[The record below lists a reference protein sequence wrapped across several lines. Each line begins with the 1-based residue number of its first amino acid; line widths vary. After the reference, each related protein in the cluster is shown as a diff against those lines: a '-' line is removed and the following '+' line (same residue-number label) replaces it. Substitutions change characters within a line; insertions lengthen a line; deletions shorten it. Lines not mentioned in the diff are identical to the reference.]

1 MIVGI
6 YNRDN
11 GKIKLP
17 HALVSSSIYHIVPN
31 PNEID
36 IKNIINIKFKY
47 SKLST
52 DIEIFESNF
61 NKTKQIALEHNSS
74 FPLTLNDI
82 EKYIEFRRVSKE
94 IIDKQI
100 ISQIIFAYRFL
111 DPDITKEVLKSI
123 NLSELKFVP
132 YFNYS
137 LDKNYLYVKIS
148 EDSKREL
155 IIKTFSSNIDVNE
168 IKSILN
174 GLTNTE
180 TRCLFFLILC
190 FKAKIILI
198 IQGETSSGKSFI
210 IRLFSKMLG
219 QKLNVYQMNQ
229 DTGLSIF
236 TGQSMLNSKLTKED
250 EVSFKKV
257 FSNFEEIPII
267 KDFFIKNFENV
278 LCRKMDSTTI
288 C

>member
-31 PNEID
+31 ANEID

-47 SKLST
+47 AKLNT

-100 ISQIIFAYRFL
+100 ISQIFFAYRFL

-132 YFNYS
+132 SFNYS
-137 LDKNYLYVKIS
+137 LDKNDLYVKIS
-148 EDSKREL
+148 EYSKREL
-155 IIKTFSSNIDVNE
+155 IIKIFSSNIDVNE

-236 TGQSMLNSKLTKED
+236 TGQSMLNSKLIKED